1 MLVFSFVQVSE
12 KLRERAA
19 RSKAEEEDFKALA
32 EQVEEFTLRFLD
44 PLKHFEP
51 KLFWDLCYNPELD
64 IIFETATKL
73 EQKKVSTVLFIEPSG
88 FKVFVAVAFFLYQFR
103 FLQFFDHPVVDN
115 ILNVRWYTMRG
126 RNWKMARPCV
136 WLFLNIWCLVDVVL
150 FPLSFSMALI
160 LGNANSLFFKFR
172 ICLFPI
178 LCA

>member
-1 MLVFSFVQVSE
+1 MLVFLFAQVSE

-19 RSKAEEEDFKALA
+19 RNEADEDDFIALA

-44 PLKHFEP
+44 PLKHFGFSS
-51 KLFWDLCYNPELD
+51 LGSFCGNPELD

-73 EQKKVSTVLFIEPSG
+73 GQKKVTTVLFIEPRG
-88 FKVFVAVAFFLYQFR
+88 FKVFVGIVFFLYQFH
-103 FLQFFDHPVVDN
+103 FLQFFDHPVVGI
-115 ILNVRWYTMRG
+115 ILSQRWYTRLG
-126 RNWKMARPCV
+126 FFWKIDRPGF
-136 WLFLNIWCLVDVVL
+136 WLFLNIWCLVDVLL

-160 LGNANSLFFKFR
+160 LGNANSILLKFR